1 MLAALIIVF
10 REAMEAGLSIG
21 IVMAATR
28 GVPSRG
34 RMVALG
40 VAGGV
45 AGACLVAA
53 FAGQIGAL
61 FDGVGQEVFQA
72 TVLGLAVLMLAWHII
87 WMSGHGR
94 ETAREMKA
102 IGASVREGSRSL
114 WALAVVIGV
123 AVLREGAEIVL
134 FLYSILAGGDT
145 TAGSMAI
152 GGAMGVV
159 AGAALAW
166 LMYRGLLAV
175 PAHRLF
181 GVTSGLIMLVAAGLA
196 SQATGTLQRA
206 GYATFLDEPLWNT
219 GWLLPESSLGGK
231 LLHTLIGYT
240 DQPDGLQLIAY
251 AMTLALIYF
260 LSRPS
265 ASQPRHRTA

>member
-1 MLAALIIVF
+1 
-10 REAMEAGLSIG
+10 
-21 IVMAATR
+21 
-28 GVPSRG
+28 
-34 RMVALG
+34 
-40 VAGGV
+40 
-45 AGACLVAA
+45 
-53 FAGQIGAL
+53 
-61 FDGVGQEVFQA
+61 
-72 TVLGLAVLMLAWHII
+72 
-87 WMSGHGR
+87 
-94 ETAREMKA
+94 
-102 IGASVREGSRSL
+102 
-114 WALAVVIGV
+114 
-123 AVLREGAEIVL
+123 
-134 FLYSILAGGDT
+134 
-145 TAGSMAI
+145 
-152 GGAMGVV
+152 MGVV